1 MPAILLVLPALFL
14 LLLLFAIPL
23 VRLLAS
29 SFEGT
34 GLPYYVKAVG
44 SDGLYLTILLRT
56 FEIAGIVTAGCLL
69 LGYPVALFLATT
81 NRFWRTLGFACVML
95 PLWTSVLV
103 RTYAWMVVLGRNG
116 IINRILIDGGLMSE
130 PLRLLNTRMAV
141 ISNNLANVNTT
152 GFKKGRAAF
161 QDLVYQN
168 IRQVGAQSS
177 QNTQYPTG
185 LTLGTGVRIVATEKV
200 YEQGSLQQTNNSLD
214 VAITGRGFFQITLPD
229 GTLAYTLDGSFKMD
243 GQGNLVTSNGYALS
257 PAITIPANAQTI
269 TIGADGTV
277 SVTTTGTTAPTQVGQ
292 IQLADFINASG
303 LQPRGDNLLI
313 ESVASGAPQVGTP
326 GTNGLGA
333 TQQGSLETS
342 NVNVVEE
349 LVSMIETQ
357 RAYEMNSKAIST
369 TDQMLQYLTNNV

>member
-1 MPAILLVLPALFL
+1 MNLALW
-14 LLLLFAIPL
+14 A
-23 VRLLAS
+23 AK
-29 SFEGT
+29 T
-34 GLPYYVKAVG
+34 GLDAQ
-44 SDGLYLTILLRT
+44 
-56 FEIAGIVTAGCLL
+56 
-69 LGYPVALFLATT
+69 
-81 NRFWRTLGFACVML
+81 
-95 PLWTSVLV
+95 
-103 RTYAWMVVLGRNG
+103 
-116 IINRILIDGGLMSE
+116 
-130 PLRLLNTRMAV
+130 NTRMAV

-269 TIGADGTV
+269 TIGTDGTV

-292 IQLADFINASG
+292 IQLADFINNSG